1 LRQPTDPPMPPP
13 TTGPAR
19 DAIPWM
25 LIRFRAAAGPA
36 LLLGMVLGWP
46 GVVLATL
53 LTLAFLSDVFDGII
67 ARRLGASTE
76 ALRVAD
82 SRTDVFFYLCVL
94 AALCLRHGPEL
105 WSIRWPFAVLM
116 GIQAVSWTLDR
127 VKFRKATA
135 LHSYTAKAWGITL
148 FAAALALVAGFE
160 AGTFLWSALVVGYVS
175 NLEDIAIKLVLP
187 SWHCDVGS
195 VWHAVRIRRRETA
208 DDADPRSAV

>member
-1 LRQPTDPPMPPP
+1 MPPRSSSLAP
-13 TTGPAR
+13 DT
-19 DAIPWM
+19 IPWM

-36 LLLGMVLGWP
+36 LLLGAVLGWAGP
-46 GVVLATL
+46 LLAAL

-94 AALCLRHGPEL
+94 TALCLKHGPEL
-105 WSIRWPFAVLM
+105 WAVRWPFLVLM
-116 GIQAVSWTLDR
+116 AIQAASWTLDR
-127 VKFRKATA
+127 VKFGKSTA
-135 LHSYTAKAWGITL
+135 LHSYTAKLWGITL
-148 FAAALALVAGFE
+148 FAAALAQITGYQAR
-160 AGTFLWSALVVGYVS
+160 TFLWVALAVGYVS

-195 VWHAVRIRRRETA
+195 IWHATHIRRLETDKA
-208 DDADPRSAV
+208 PPGTR